1 MSKTAMTVSK
11 QAPISSGVTSGGE
24 RGCEDGFVIG
34 GKTVG
39 GNLQAKGPSGSRW

>member
-24 RGCEDGFVIG
+24 KGCAGD
-34 GKTVG
+34 
-39 GNLQAKGPSGSRW
+39 L